1 MLYTVIQ
8 IILAILLLIIMAI
21 LSYSLFNKDVHT
33 ILNKLRNPK
42 QIKKKRINFRWNI
55 YI

>member
-42 QIKKKRINFRWNI
+42 QIKKNN
-55 YI
+55 